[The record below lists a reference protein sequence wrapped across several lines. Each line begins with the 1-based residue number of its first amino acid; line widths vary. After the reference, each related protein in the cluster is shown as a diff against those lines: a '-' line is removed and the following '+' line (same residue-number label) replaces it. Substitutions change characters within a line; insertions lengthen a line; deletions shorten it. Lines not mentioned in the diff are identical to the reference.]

1 MRFQTNQRAT
11 TIFVAM
17 LLSLGVA
24 LPALAREAAI
34 APGGCVI
41 VPDDQGNVVGECPL
55 EHTDV
60 EVEIAGFLAR
70 VTLTQ
75 RFANPFKDPIEA
87 VYTFPM
93 SEKSAVDTMLMKVG
107 DRVIKG
113 IIKERSEA
121 ERIYREARDAGK
133 TASLLDQE
141 RPNIFTQS
149 VANIMPGEAI
159 EITISYVEYLRYE
172 DGEYEFSF
180 PMVVGPRYIPNGG
193 PAPAPSPDP
202 IPLEEPLPGG
212 PGVRPAPVPYNG
224 RYVPD
229 AGRITP
235 PVTRKGTRAGHDI
248 SLTVNLNA
256 GLPIRDIESMLHEVD
271 VKTVS
276 ENEAVIHLQN
286 QNEIPN
292 RDFVLKYSVAG
303 EGIEDAILT
312 HTDARGGFVSLILQ
326 PPARLTPEAITP
338 KEMIFVIDVSGS
350 MRGFPIEKAKSAM
363 RMCIEGMN
371 PHDTFNLVTF
381 AGGLGYCFD
390 RAVPNAP
397 QNRAKALEYL
407 ANLEGSGGTEMMQA
421 IQAALGNQ
429 NDPERLRTVCFMTD
443 GFIGNDMAILDAIRK
458 NVSTARVFAFG
469 IGSSVNRFLIEG
481 MGREGRGASEII
493 TLESDGDEA
502 AQRFHE
508 RIQSPVLTDISI
520 DFDGLPVTDLYP
532 APNAIPDLFA
542 SQPIVLTGRYTG
554 RGKGTVTIRGN
565 TAQGPFE
572 RSIPVALPGD
582 EPANDVLA
590 SLWARQRIEWLMA
603 EDWLGTQVSNPKPGI
618 KQDIIDLGLEF
629 SLVSQYTSFV
639 AVEERVVNENG
650 RPRTVEVPVEMPDGV
665 SYEGIFGDAADT
677 SAQLQNLG
685 YVGRAA
691 GAASSGKSKGQRME
705 SNAQAPAIAAEEL
718 KDVDLADRQAEPR
731 VDKAVASK
739 LAPELR
745 GLAAKVRNGNYSEG
759 AVKVR
764 NGMVRVFVKVSK
776 IDEATA
782 KALRDAGAR
791 IVAEMHSDN
800 TFYVAVPVEALE
812 KLAALDAVL
821 RVELPSK

>member
-1 MRFQTNQRAT
+1 LALLMGLGLA
-11 TIFVAM
+11 IPAAAM
-17 LLSLGVA
+17 EPSIL
-24 LPALAREAAI
+24 
-34 APGGCVI
+34 PGGCVI
-41 VPDDQGNVVGECPL
+41 IPDDRGNVAGECPL

-60 EVEIAGFLAR
+60 EVEIAGFIAR

-149 VANIMPGEAI
+149 VANIMPGDAI
-159 EITISYVEYLRYE
+159 EITISYVEYLKYE
-172 DGEYEFSF
+172 EGHYEFSF
-180 PMVVGPRYIPNGG
+180 PMVVGPRYIPDGG
-193 PAPAPSPDP
+193 PTPVPDP
-202 IPLEEPLPGG
+202 DPVPLREPLPDRS
-212 PGVRPAPVPYNG
+212 GVRPAPLPYNG

-229 AGRITP
+229 ANRITP
-235 PVTRKGTRAGHDI
+235 PVTPKGTRTGHDI

-256 GLPIRDIESMLHEVD
+256 GMAIRDIESVLHEVD
-271 VKTVS
+271 VKTIS
-276 ENEAVIHLQN
+276 GNEAVIHLQN
-286 QNEIPN
+286 QMEIPN
-292 RDFVLKYSVAG
+292 RDFVLKYTVAG
-303 EGIEDAILT
+303 EGIEDAVLT
-312 HTDARGGFVSLILQ
+312 HTDSRGGFVSFVLQ
-326 PPARLTPEAITP
+326 PPARLVPEAITP

-363 RMCIEGMN
+363 RQCIEGMN

-390 RAVPNAP
+390 SAVPNTP

-407 ANLEGSGGTEMMQA
+407 ANLEGGGGTEMMQA
-421 IQAALGNQ
+421 IHAALGNQ
-429 NDPERLRTVCFMTD
+429 NDPERLRVVCFMTD

-458 NVSTARVFAFG
+458 NVNQARVFAFG

-481 MGREGRGASEII
+481 MGREGRGASEVI

-502 AQRFHE
+502 AQRFHA

-520 DFDGLPVTDLYP
+520 AFDGLPVTDLYP

-554 RGKGTVTIRGN
+554 RGKGTVTICGN

-572 RSIPVALPGD
+572 RAIPIALPGD

-603 EDWLGTQVSNPKPGI
+603 EDWLGAQVGNPKPAI

-629 SLVSQYTSFV
+629 SLVTQYTSFV

-650 RPRTVEVPVEMPDGV
+650 RPRTIQVPVEMPDGV
-665 SYEGIFGDAADT
+665 SYEGIFGEGE
-677 SAQLQNLG
+677 SPAQFQTLG
-685 YVGRAA
+685 KSGRAA
-691 GAASSGKSKGQRME
+691 GAVPMSSRALSDRSQPMRQE
-705 SNAQAPAIAAEEL
+705 APALQPREVAADESR
-718 KDVDLADRQAEPR
+718 KPASEPE
-731 VDKAVASK
+731 VDKDVASK

-745 GLAAKVRNGNYSEG
+745 GLAAKVRNGNYTEG

-764 NGMVRVFVKVSK
+764 NGVIQVHVKVALM
-776 IDEATA
+776 DAATA
-782 KALRDAGAR
+782 KALRDVGAR
-791 IVAEMHSDN
+791 IVAEMHSDK
-800 TFYVAVPVEALE
+800 TFYVAIPVEALDR
-812 KLAALDAVL
+812 LAALEGVL
-821 RVELPSK
+821 RVEPPTS

>member
-1 MRFQTNQRAT
+1 LALLLG
-11 TIFVAM
+11 IGLAM
-17 LLSLGVA
+17 
-24 LPALAREAAI
+24 PASAQEPSIL
-34 APGGCVI
+34 PGGCVI
-41 VPDDQGNVVGECPL
+41 IPDDQGNVVGECPL

-60 EVEIAGFLAR
+60 EVEIAGFIAR

-75 RFANPFKDPIEA
+75 RFTNPYNDPIEA

-113 IIKERSEA
+113 IIKERGEA

-149 VANIMPGEAI
+149 VANIMPGNAI
-159 EITISYVEYLRYE
+159 EITISYVEYLKYE
-172 DGEYEFSF
+172 GGQYEFSF

-193 PAPAPSPDP
+193 PTPVPEPDP
-202 IPLEEPLPGG
+202 IPLREPLPDTSGI
-212 PGVRPAPVPYNG
+212 RPAPLPYSG

-229 AGRITP
+229 ANRITP
-235 PVTRKGTRAGHDI
+235 PVTPKGTRAGHDI

-256 GLPIRDIESMLHEVD
+256 GLHIRDIESVLHEVD

-292 RDFVLKYSVAG
+292 RDFVLKYAVAG
-303 EGIEDAILT
+303 EGIEDAVLT
-312 HTDARGGFVSLILQ
+312 HTDARSGFVSFVLQ
-326 PPARLTPEAITP
+326 PPARLAPEAITP
-338 KEMIFVIDVSGS
+338 KEMLFVIDVSGS
-350 MRGFPIEKAKSAM
+350 MRGFPLEKAKSAM
-363 RMCIEGMN
+363 RQCIEGMN

-390 RAVPNAP
+390 SAVPNTP

-407 ANLEGSGGTEMMQA
+407 ANLEGGGGTEMMQA
-421 IQAALGNQ
+421 IHAALGNQ
-429 NDPERLRTVCFMTD
+429 NDPERLRVVCLMTD

-458 NVSTARVFAFG
+458 NVNQARVFAFG

-481 MGREGRGASEII
+481 MGREGRGASEVI
-493 TLESDGDEA
+493 TLETDGDEA

-520 DFDGLPVTDLYP
+520 AFDGLSVTDLYP

-542 SQPIVLTGRYTG
+542 STPIVLTGRYTG
-554 RGKGTVTIRGN
+554 GANGTVTIRGN

-572 RSIPVALPGD
+572 RSIPVTLPGD

-603 EDWLGTQVSNPKPGI
+603 EDWLGMQVGEPKPAI

-629 SLVSQYTSFV
+629 SLVTQYTSFV

-650 RPRTVEVPVEMPDGV
+650 RPRTVQVPVEMPDGV
-665 SYEGIFGDAADT
+665 SYEGIFGDRDEAAMQQR
-677 SAQLQNLG
+677 QLLG
-685 YVGRAA
+685 RSA
-691 GAASSGKSKGQRME
+691 GAVGMPAPTSKSKRVRME
-705 SNAQAPAIAAEEL
+705 SVAPSPAEEPSAEANRPSRQVMDESE
-718 KDVDLADRQAEPR
+718 KDVL
-731 VDKAVASK
+731 SK

-745 GLAAKVRNGNYSEG
+745 GLAEKVRNGNYTEG

-764 NGMVRVFVKVSK
+764 NGVVRVFVEVDT
-776 IDEATA
+776 IDLATA
-782 KALRDAGAR
+782 KAIREVGGK
-791 IVAEMHSDN
+791 IISEMQSDN
-800 TFYVAVPVEALE
+800 TLYVAVPVEALS
-812 KLAALDAVL
+812 KLAALDSV
-821 RVELPSK
+821 RMVRPPTS

>member
-1 MRFQTNQRAT
+1 MA
-11 TIFVAM
+11 
-17 LLSLGVA
+17 LLMCMGLA
-24 LPALAREAAI
+24 LPTVAEEASI

-60 EVEIAGFLAR
+60 EVEIAGFIAR

-75 RFANPFKDPIEA
+75 RFANPYPDPIEA

-107 DRVIKG
+107 ERVIKG

-149 VANIMPGEAI
+149 VANIMPGDVI
-159 EITISYVEYLRYE
+159 EITILYVEYLKYE

-193 PAPAPSPDP
+193 PVPLPEP
-202 IPLEEPLPGG
+202 IPLEEPLPDR
-212 PGVRPAPVPYNG
+212 PNVRPGPIPYNG

-229 AGRITP
+229 ADRITP
-235 PVTRKGTRAGHDI
+235 PVTPKGTRAGHDI
-248 SLTVNLNA
+248 SLSVDLNA
-256 GLPIRDIESMLHEVD
+256 GFAIRDIQSVLHEVD
-271 VKTVS
+271 VESVS
-276 ENEAVIHLQN
+276 EDHAVIRLQN
-286 QNEIPN
+286 RNEIPN
-292 RDFVLKYSVAG
+292 RDFVLKYKVAG

-312 HTDARGGFVSLILQ
+312 HTDARGGFVSLVLQ
-326 PPARLTPEAITP
+326 PPARLAPEAITP

-350 MRGFPIEKAKSAM
+350 MRGFPLEKAKSAM
-363 RMCIEGMN
+363 RQCIEGMN

-390 RAVPNAP
+390 RAVPNTN

-407 ANLEGSGGTEMMQA
+407 ANLEGGGGTEMMQA
-421 IQAALGNQ
+421 IHAALGNQ
-429 NDPERLRTVCFMTD
+429 NDPERLRVVCFMTD
-443 GFIGNDMAILDAIRK
+443 GFIGNDMAILDAIRR
-458 NVSTARVFAFG
+458 NVNQARVFAFG

-481 MGREGRGASEII
+481 MGREGRGASEVI

-508 RIQSPVLTDISI
+508 RIQSPVLTDISVE
-520 DFDGLPVTDLYP
+520 FDGLPVTDLYP

-572 RSIPVALPGD
+572 RAIPVTLPGD

-603 EDWLGTQVSNPKPGI
+603 ADWLGMQAGQPKPGI
-618 KQDIIDLGLEF
+618 KQDIIDLGLDF
-629 SLVSQYTSFV
+629 SLVTQYTSFV

-650 RPRTVEVPVEMPDGV
+650 RPRTVQVPVEMPDGV
-665 SYEGIFGDAADT
+665 SYEGVFGDRDDGAM
-677 SAQLQNLG
+677 LM
-685 YVGRAA
+685 GRAA
-691 GAASSGKSKGQRME
+691 GAVPQSAPMAASKGIRLE
-705 SNAQAPAIAAEEL
+705 SSAPMAPSEGEVAADEAVGQEVL
-718 KDVDLADRQAEPR
+718 PESETR
-731 VDKAVASK
+731 VLSK
-739 LAPELR
+739 LSPELR
-745 GLAAKVRNGNYSEG
+745 GLAAKVRNGNYTEG
-759 AVKVR
+759 VVKVR
-764 NGMVRVFVKVSK
+764 NGIVRVFVKVEK
-776 IDEATA
+776 IDLETA
-782 KALRDAGAR
+782 RAIRDAGGKV
-791 IVAEMHSDN
+791 VAEMHSEN
-800 TFYVAVPVEALE
+800 TLYVAIPVELLE
-812 KLAALDAVL
+812 TLAALDFVKAVL
-821 RVELPSK
+821 PPAA